1 MFGVLEELETA
12 IDKVAASEHALDV
25 ERICQLA
32 ERVEFLKVRAIRD
45 YDRSGAW
52 QDDGFVSTAAALRT
66 KCRMQHGVARGA
78 VDLGRKLED
87 LTQVADAFGAGE
99 ISRQHAE
106 AIVAGYTPERAAAF
120 DQVEAE
126 LVTVARL
133 VPPGKLRETV
143 RGLTDALDGDGGA
156 SADQAEYAKNHLTFD
171 KTFNHRFEPHGTFDA
186 ESGEIIA
193 TALEA
198 EIEALK
204 HDGETRPRPQ
214 RRADALTSICR
225 WYLAEHDGV
234 SERRRNQTRVS
245 AVADLAVL
253 TGADTVLL
261 ADVRAEAAHAGRLS
275 RATLQRLACD
285 AKISRVLTDGTS
297 QILDVGRSTR
307 NVSTAQWNA
316 LVARDRHCTAPGCT
330 MPPGFCEAHHIWYWA
345 LGGPTNLANLRL
357 LCWYHHRQEHINDA
371 IQRK

>member
-1 MFGVLEELETA
+1 MFDPLDELETA
-12 IDKVAASEHALDV
+12 LNKVAASEYALDV
-25 ERICQLA
+25 ERICALV
-32 ERVEFLKVRAIRD
+32 ERAEFLKVRAIRD
-45 YDRSGAW
+45 YDRSCTW
-52 QDDGFVSTAAALRT
+52 QADGHVSTAAALRA
-66 KCRMQHGVARGA
+66 KCRMPHGVARRT
-78 VDLGRKLED
+78 VDLGRKLEE
-87 LTQVADAFGAGE
+87 LSLVADAFAAGE
-99 ISRQHAE
+99 ISRHHAE
-106 AIVAGYTPERAAAF
+106 AIAAGYTPERAAAF
-120 DQVEAE
+120 AEVEPE

-133 VPPGKLRETV
+133 APPGKLRDTIK
-143 RGLTDALDGDGGA
+143 GMTDALDGDGGA
-156 SADQAEYAKNHLTFD
+156 SEDLAEYAKNHLTFD
-171 KTFNHRFEPHGTFDA
+171 ATFNRRFEPHGTFDA

-193 TALEA
+193 TALDA

-204 HDGETRPRPQ
+204 LKDDTRSRPQ
-214 RRADALTSICR
+214 LRAEAFTSICR

-245 AVADLAVL
+245 VVVDLAAL

-330 MPPGFCEAHHIWYWA
+330 MPPGFCEAHHIWYWS
-345 LGGPTNLANLRL
+345 LGGPTDLANLRL
-357 LCWYHHRQEHINDA
+357 LCWHHHRLEHIHDA
-371 IQRK
+371 IHRK